1 MEALLEDIS
10 FNASGDHP
18 MIDVVVDKEYVKKIL
33 GNVVKSTKKAMG
45 FGGEE

>member
-18 MIDVVVDKEYVKKIL
+18 MVDVVVDKDYVKKIL
-33 GNVVKSTKKAMG
+33 GSVVKPSKKSIG
-45 FGGEE
+45 FNNED